1 MKHGRPIIWFLISLV
16 AVLFFDSCKTP
27 ARLAY
32 RNIASFYNPDS
43 ELKDLDYAVFNVD
56 DSLTRLYMSFPY
68 HLLGYVREDGV
79 KVARFRFSYQLYDGY
94 ENSRLMDSASFY
106 GLDSLALGNRFF
118 DSIALEL
125 HRGKSYM
132 LNVELK
138 DLGLDKPYR
147 AFLSIN
153 KTSRGGEDDYLLV
166 NAYNLPLM
174 RSYVLRNE
182 VFRIRSTAS
191 ADALNMVISERVSL
205 PAAASYQFPEKL
217 PDFAKDSIFSI
228 GMENNVSEPFKLSCT
243 ESCFLR
249 VGETL
254 QPVAHNFYDG
264 FPEIGSVEEM
274 RESLRYI
281 TTDAEFREMQRQPA
295 RAAVDD
301 FWVKVTGHPE
311 RALQQIK
318 RYYSRVEDAN
328 RFFTLSGE
336 GWKSDR
342 GMIYIVYGPPT
353 VVYKN
358 ALAEEWTYGEAGN
371 PMSVR
376 FMFKLETVSDNLS
389 DYILVRSDSYRN
401 SWHLAVSNWRR

>member
-1 MKHGRPIIWFLISLV
+1 MKHGRPIVLILTSLLALLFL
-16 AVLFFDSCKTP
+16 DSCRTP

-32 RNIASFYNPDS
+32 RNIAPFYNPDS
-43 ELKDLDYAVFNVD
+43 ELKSLDYAVFNVD
-56 DSLTRLYMSFPY
+56 DSLTRLYLTFPY
-68 HLLGYVREDGV
+68 HHLKYVREEGV
-79 KVARFRFSYQLYDGY
+79 NVARFKFSYQLYDGY
-94 ENSRLMDSASFY
+94 ENSKLMDSASFY
-106 GLDSLALGNRFF
+106 GLDSLARGNRFF

-132 LNVELK
+132 LNVEVT
-138 DLGLDKPYR
+138 DLGLGKSYG
-147 AFLSIN
+147 AFLSID
-153 KTSRGGEDDYLLV
+153 KTKRGGADDYLLV
-166 NAYNLPLM
+166 NANNLPLV
-174 RSYVLRNE
+174 RTYVLRNE
-182 VFRIRSTAS
+182 VFRIRSVDS
-191 ADALNMVISERVSL
+191 GQALKMVISERITFPAVS
-205 PAAASYQFPEKL
+205 PYQFPEKF
-217 PDFAKDSIFSI
+217 PDFDNDSIFSI
-228 GMENNVSEPFKLSCT
+228 GMENKVSEPFKLSCA

-318 RYYSRVEDAN
+318 RYYSRVEEAN

-342 GMIYIVYGPPT
+342 GMIYIVYGPSNM
-353 VVYKN
+353 VYKN
-358 ALAEEWTYGEAGN
+358 ALSEEWTYGEVGN
-371 PMSVR
+371 PLSVR
-376 FMFKLETVSDNLS
+376 FMFNKENVADNLK
-389 DYILVRSDSYRN
+389 DYILVRSDGYRN
-401 SWHLAVSNWRR
+401 SWHLSVSNWRR